1 MNVKIK
7 KNLSC
12 DYVKLYMNIPNHF
25 KVYIIFIFIYLIYI
39 VHVYYIYYY
48 ITLYYIRIFR
58 YRVI

>member
-25 KVYIIFIFIYLIYI
+25 KVYIFI
-39 VHVYYIYYY
+39 YYIYIY
-48 ITLYYIRIFR
+48 IFNIYSICILYILLYYIIL
-58 YRVI
+58 Y